1 MTVIGTAKM
10 QMTVPTPLPV
20 ENRSTGRGP
29 NKTATSDGTL
39 PGQLRHDGF
48 DLRLVKRVGR
58 VALYE
63 KTKGEYTCWEIIL
76 VRKRSGRLLPTGKF
90 LPARECYPA
99 SSDWGIRGWTA
110 MTLTRAK
117 KRFNELLPRHAKS
130 I

>member
-1 MTVIGTAKM
+1 MTAIGTAKM

-29 NKTATSDGTL
+29 NNTATSDGKL
-39 PGQLRHDGF
+39 PGQLRHEGS

-76 VRKRSGRLLPTGKF
+76 VRKRSGRLLPNGKF
-90 LPARECYPA
+90 LPARECYP
-99 SSDWGIRGWTA
+99 SSADWGMRGWTA
-110 MTLTRAK
+110 MSLTRAK
-117 KRFNELLPRHAKS
+117 KRFNKLLQRYEKS